1 MKRRDFLQLCSGFLL
16 PLLLDKKNAFG
27 NEALQP
33 VSGEDILK
41 GMMIIDAHSH
51 PDEFFSDRY
60 PKDMS
65 SSMSS
70 IKQLGMRASVFC
82 AVGDRRQGAWE
93 ETFPGIMRQ
102 LSSAMWYVE
111 SGKAKLILKASDIT
125 NNMGL
130 QGPVG
135 CILGIEGANPLQ
147 GDLQRFDEAY
157 RYGVRLI
164 TLGHYRVNELTDIMT
179 AAPKHG
185 GLSPLGKMAVR
196 KMDAL
201 GIAIDVA
208 HASPDAIKDIAG
220 ITKRPLID
228 SHTSICHNNTLPCG
242 RFRTWNE
249 MELVAKTGG
258 VVCTW
263 PLAHRKG
270 EYRRETF
277 LDWANE
283 IVAIKKRL
291 GIEHVSLGTDGGGH
305 LPAMIQGYE
314 DVRDLRKL
322 AAAMSEVGL
331 TKDDVAAYMG
341 GNFYRVFKAY
351 TG

>member
-1 MKRRDFLQLCSGFLL
+1 MKRRDFLQLGSGFLL
-16 PLLLDKKNAFG
+16 SMLLDKKNALAG
-27 NEALQP
+27 GAPQP

-51 PDEFFSDRY
+51 PDEFFSDRW

-65 SSMSS
+65 SSLSS
-70 IKQLGMRASVFC
+70 IRQLGMSASVFC
-82 AVGDRRQGAWE
+82 AVGDRQQGAWE

-102 LSSAMWYVE
+102 LSRAMSSVE
-111 SGKAKLILKASDIT
+111 SGKARLVLTASDIT
-125 NNMGL
+125 NNRGS

-147 GDLQRFDEAY
+147 GDIQRFDEAY
-157 RYGVRLI
+157 RYGVRLV
-164 TLGHYRVNELTDIMT
+164 TLGHYRVNEFTDIMT

-185 GLSPLGKMAVR
+185 GLSALGRTAVR

-201 GIAIDVA
+201 GIVIDVA
-208 HASPDAIKDIAG
+208 HASSNAIKDIAE

-277 LDWANE
+277 LDWAKE
-283 IVAIKKRL
+283 IAEMKQRL
-291 GIEHVSLGTDGGGH
+291 GIEHVRLGTDGGGH

-322 AAAMSEVGL
+322 AAAMLEVGL
-331 TKDDVAAYMG
+331 TKDDIAAYMG

-351 TG
+351 TS